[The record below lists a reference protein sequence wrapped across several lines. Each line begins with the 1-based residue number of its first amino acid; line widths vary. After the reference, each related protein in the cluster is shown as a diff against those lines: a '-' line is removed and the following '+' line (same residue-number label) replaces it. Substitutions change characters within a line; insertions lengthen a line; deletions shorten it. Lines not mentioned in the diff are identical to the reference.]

1 MGVIS
6 KIPGDEPLLPQAKAL
21 VDAALAFASRA
32 YTPAAAEY
40 PALGLTKAGGKE
52 HWDLIVS
59 IAAVYIAA
67 ARLNNLELGA
77 ARAQKIMGVVSER
90 LAAWDAANA
99 LACFENCKKFFG
111 KNFEALAARGHEQR
125 FIASDTIG
133 LWLAWN
139 LLERAPQ
146 SDAEKRFVRGM
157 GVAVTHGFFGW
168 WDAKAS

>member
-6 KIPGDEPLLPQAKAL
+6 KMPDDEPLLPQANAL
-21 VDAALAFASRA
+21 VDAARAFASRA

-40 PALGLTKAGGKE
+40 PSLGLTKAGGKE
-52 HWDLIVS
+52 HWDLIVPT
-59 IAAVYIAA
+59 ACVYIAA

-77 ARAQKIMGVVSER
+77 AREQKVMGVVSAR
-90 LAAWDAANA
+90 LEAWDAANA
-99 LACFENCKKFFG
+99 LACFDNCKDFFG
-111 KNFEALAARGHEQR
+111 KNFEALTARGHEAR

-146 SDAEKRFVRGM
+146 SDDERRFVRGM

-168 WDAKAS
+168 WDTKAS